1 MDFLNENAVQI
12 FKIVTGIVGVFA
24 LIATMTPNTVD
35 NKIAQFVMDLVNFLG
50 ANVGKA
56 ANDGD
61 INRGRRGVTK

>member
-1 MDFLNENAVQI
+1 MDFLNENAVRI
-12 FKIVTGIVGVFA
+12 FEIVTGVVGVFA

-56 ANDGD
+56 ANEG
-61 INRGRRGVTK
+61 NPHGPRGK